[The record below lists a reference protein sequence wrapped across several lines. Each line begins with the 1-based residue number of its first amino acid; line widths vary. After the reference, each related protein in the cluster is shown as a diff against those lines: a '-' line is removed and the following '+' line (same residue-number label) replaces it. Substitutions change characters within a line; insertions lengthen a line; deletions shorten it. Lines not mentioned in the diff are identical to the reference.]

1 MPSDASINLR
11 TSAAAAFFARLLV
24 HPLDNLKVSVQYSKS
39 VPEGVVPRLEHLVS
53 SPQKQLNTQH
63 KKSWQDRSVALGRRS
78 GASFAKDRIL
88 FCRGVYQGV
97 SFALAFQVPA
107 LALFLSTYDGTKHAL
122 AHIADSENMSTFHI
136 HHFETHLVSGLMAK
150 MAGTT
155 LWAPMNRIQSMAAH
169 PAIPLTLK
177 EAFRLA
183 KQVCRS
189 EGLSGLWSGYGAT
202 LSSLLPYTMLYFASY
217 EQLKQMARWMV
228 VEKAKDQGGS
238 WSYLNALQKYWSVLG
253 QADGVP
259 VQADLSPGTFMMC
272 ITGAVVLSSFV
283 CQTATAIRTLSWDR
297 PLIATLDTEQS
308 ASLRRLHSLPNLLQS
323 FHLQPS
329 SLPLPPL
336 SSLSPHSP
344 TRFIP
349 SSALSIA
356 GAAGFKYHPAVPSQF
371 KTLMSSTTTVASQAL
386 AGLPWQQSQHATLS
400 TTSLHSLRSSITHQH
415 HLASIPLKGHVLPV
429 SAFPFMPASSFAG
442 PSPAYTTP
450 INNNSKVGHSAYYK
464 PVHMMTMMTA
474 PLKQANLNM
483 PGFNDNELTR
493 KISNMTSAV
502 TTRSNNSSSII
513 SGTTPGLLRTII
525 RGLGPRIMWTIPGV
539 TLTTAGFEVLR
550 NLAS

>member
-24 HPLDNLKVSVQYSKS
+24 HPLDNLKISIQYSKS
-39 VPEGVVPRLEHLVS
+39 VPEGIVPRLEHLLS
-53 SPQKQLNTQH
+53 SLQKQLNTQH
-63 KKSWQDRSVALGRRS
+63 KKSRQDRSIALGRRS
-78 GASFAKDRIL
+78 GASFAKDRIS

-107 LALFLSTYDGTKHAL
+107 LALFLSTYDGIKHAL

-155 LWAPMNRIQSMAAH
+155 LWAPMNKIQSMAAH

-189 EGLSGLWSGYGAT
+189 EGLSGLWSGYRTT

-217 EQLKQMARWMV
+217 EQFKQMARWMV
-228 VEKAKDQGGS
+228 VEKAKDQDGS

-253 QADGVP
+253 QPGGVP
-259 VQADLSPGTFMMC
+259 VQANLSPGTFMMC

-283 CQTATAIRTLSWDR
+283 CQTATAIRTLTWDGS
-297 PLIATLDTEQS
+297 LVATLDAEKS
-308 ASLRRLHSLPNLLQS
+308 ASLRRPHSLPNLLQS
-323 FHLQPS
+323 FQIQPS
-329 SLPLPPL
+329 SLLLSPL
-336 SSLSPHSP
+336 SPLSPHSP
-344 TRFIP
+344 TRFMP
-349 SSALSIA
+349 PSALSVA
-356 GAAGFKYHPAVPSQF
+356 GAAGFKHHPAVPSQF
-371 KTLMSSTTTVASQAL
+371 KTLMSSTTIVASQAL
-386 AGLPWQQSQHATLS
+386 VGLPWQQSQHATLT
-400 TTSLHSLRSSITHQH
+400 TTSLHSFRSSITHQH
-415 HLASIPLKGHVLPV
+415 QLASMPLKGHVLPV
-429 SAFPFMPASSFAG
+429 SALPFMPASSFAG
-442 PSPAYTTP
+442 PLPTYTTS
-450 INNNSKVGHSAYYK
+450 NNNNNKLGHSASYK
-464 PVHMMTMMTA
+464 PGHMMTMMTA
-474 PLKQANLNM
+474 PLQQANLNM
-483 PGFNDNELTR
+483 PGFNDNESTR
-493 KISNMTSAV
+493 KISNTTSAV
-502 TTRSNNSSSII
+502 ATRSNNSSSI
-513 SGTTPGLLRTII
+513 SNGSTSGLLRTIT